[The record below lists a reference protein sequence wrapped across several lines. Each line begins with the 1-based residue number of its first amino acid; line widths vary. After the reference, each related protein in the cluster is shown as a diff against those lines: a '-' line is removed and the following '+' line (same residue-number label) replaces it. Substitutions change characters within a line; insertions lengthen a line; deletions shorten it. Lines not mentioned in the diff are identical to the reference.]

1 MTRVRIGLLECDHVD
16 ERYRGLSGDYA
27 DMFAALF
34 TGRDDLELVNYDVVN
49 GALPAD
55 PHECDGWIATGSRR
69 SAYDDEEWI
78 HRTAGFVR
86 AVAATESVPFV
97 GICFGHQLLAHA
109 LGGTVERA
117 AGGWGAGVLEVAV
130 KETAPWMQ
138 PPLGEVRLHFM
149 HQDQVTKL
157 PADGEVLC
165 SAEHCDVAVFT
176 VGDTMLGIQ
185 AHPEF
190 TVPYAEALL
199 TDRTDR
205 IGGDKAADALR
216 SLTTPTDEAAVAQWI
231 TAFLA
236 QGRQP
241 A

>member
-1 MTRVRIGLLECDHVD
+1 VRVGLLECDHVD
-16 ERYRGLSGDYA
+16 ERYRPLSGDYS
-27 DMFAALF
+27 DMFRALF
-34 TGRDDLELVNYDVVN
+34 AGQDAIELVNYDVVD
-49 GALPAD
+49 GQLPAD
-55 PHECDGWIATGSRR
+55 PHECDGWLATGSRR

-86 AVAATESVPFV
+86 AVAATATPFV

-117 AGGWGAGVLEVAV
+117 ATGWGAGILTLDVNQNDA
-130 KETAPWMQ
+130 WME
-138 PPLGEVRLHFM
+138 PPRDHVRLHFM
-149 HQDQVTKL
+149 HQDQVTAV
-157 PADGEVLC
+157 PDDAEVVC

-190 TVPYAEALL
+190 TVAYAEALL

-205 IGGDKAADALR
+205 IGGDKAAGALR
-216 SLTTPTDEAAVAQWI
+216 SLTTPTDEAVVATWI
-231 TAFLA
+231 TGFLTRA
-236 QGRQP
+236 RP
-241 A
+241 TT